1 MVVAPTP
8 APRMREAGSAS
19 AANRSDLGRSRWHP
33 ACNLVQQP
41 FTTKEHTM
49 RYAIPCAF
57 VLALAVADAEA
68 QSGKSPFY
76 GKTTNQVLG
85 ELSRAGNSFGA
96 AHRDERSLMNHQFY
110 GQRDDYG
117 YRTTGQRIVQQQQG
131 ARSQVSAA
139 VAELQRR
146 MTNIADPR
154 ERGRISQQ
162 ISKVEQQMSRQESHT
177 RATTPYLNM
186 GGAGYR
192 PSWR

>member
-1 MVVAPTP
+1 
-8 APRMREAGSAS
+8 
-19 AANRSDLGRSRWHP
+19 
-33 ACNLVQQP
+33 
-41 FTTKEHTM
+41 M

-57 VLALAVADAEA
+57 ILLLNAADATA
-68 QSGKSPFY
+68 QSGKSPFC

-85 ELSRAGNSFGA
+85 EMTRAGNAYGA
-96 AHRDERSLMNHQFY
+96 SHRDERSLMNHQFY

-117 YRTTGQRIVQQQQG
+117 YRTTGQRIVQQQQST
-131 ARSQVSAA
+131 RSQVSAA
-139 VAELQRR
+139 VSELQRR
-146 MTNIADPR
+146 MTTISDPR

-162 ISKVEQQMSRQESHT
+162 INKVQQQMSRQESHT